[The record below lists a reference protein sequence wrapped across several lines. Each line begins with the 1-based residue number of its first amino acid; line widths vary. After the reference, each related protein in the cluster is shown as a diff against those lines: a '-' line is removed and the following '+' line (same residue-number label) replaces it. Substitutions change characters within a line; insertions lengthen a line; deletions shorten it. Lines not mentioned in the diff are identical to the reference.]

1 MHNLYE
7 ILPHSRYSNGNYND
21 DDDDVA
27 FESLTVN
34 HSYLDCV
41 DFTKAISF
49 K

>member
-1 MHNLYE
+1 MKFF
-7 ILPHSRYSNGNYND
+7 PHSRYSNGNYND
-21 DDDDVA
+21 DDDDDVG